1 MEALRGEN
9 GGEAAV
15 WDDGRWFAHAHET
28 RQLTSFV
35 QSSQANLLGEIA
47 LLWNVVGRLEAQVAD
62 LNHQL
67 RRGGGPSGA

>member
-1 MEALRGEN
+1 MEALRGKN

-15 WDDGRWFAHAHET
+15 WDDGRWFAQAHET

-47 LLWNVVGRLEAQVAD
+47 LLWGVVRRLEVQVAD
-62 LNHQL
+62 LN
-67 RRGGGPSGA
+67 RRLHGEGGPSGA